1 MKHRP
6 TAARSAAWLAVA
18 LAPLAAASDAA
29 EIPVANAGQI
39 AAAMATAQPGDVLV
53 MQDGVWTDQVIDFA
67 GLGTPAAPITLR
79 PQSPGGVVLTGSS
92 RLAISGDWLVAD
104 GLRFER
110 GSLGASQHIVR
121 FRGSLGDAS
130 NSRLTNSTFV
140 DYNPAD
146 IDTRYFWVSL
156 HGTDNRVDHNYFSG
170 QNHSGVTVTVWRDGP
185 TADRHRIDSNH
196 FADRPAGNGNGF
208 ETIRVG
214 TSTQSLSDS
223 HTVVE
228 NNLFERVDGEIEIIS
243 SKSGRNTY
251 RHNTFR
257 ESAGTLTLRHGNDA
271 VVEGNFFLG
280 EGKDASGGVRVVGER
295 HTIVNNHFNDLDGRA
310 GGAIA
315 LTVGVVDPE
324 PGEYAQVRDALIAHN
339 TIVDVNAA
347 AIDFDSGFGSS
358 GRTLLADD
366 VTVVNN
372 LISSTQD
379 PLFSGVAGS
388 GWAWA
393 GNFAFGQSLGSAV
406 GNLGVS
412 VVDPQLTVGS
422 DGLHRLSAT
431 SPAIDAAASAG
442 GATPVEDIEGQPRSG
457 VPDIGADEFSAASL
471 ARKPLKAGDVGPTW
485 LALDDASDDG
495 CDASVCLIQ
504 AEAFSS
510 LLDPD
515 EDSATWVVI
524 PSADAIGGA
533 AVAAPRGD
541 RVDLPAEAHDAI
553 AVYDVEFDAEGDYT
567 AYVRARGFASSSDS
581 LYTPDGF
588 ATDPDNTESI
598 SSDGVFR
605 WERLSQTFAVSANH
619 VGMPME
625 FRLAMREQ
633 LAQIDAIVFTTA
645 DSLSD
650 TQLDALF
657 DAVETVPGD
666 YNGDGAVDA
675 ADYTRWRDSQG
686 TADAAADG
694 DGSGVVEAGDYA
706 FWAARYGTAPPES
719 LAAIVPEPSIA
730 ALVAMALT
738 LQPREPGRR
747 TPGASSVRSPSSAA
761 DRSSDR

>member
-1 MKHRP
+1 
-6 TAARSAAWLAVA
+6 
-18 LAPLAAASDAA
+18 
-29 EIPVANAGQI
+29 
-39 AAAMATAQPGDVLV
+39 
-53 MQDGVWTDQVIDFA
+53 
-67 GLGTPAAPITLR
+67 
-79 PQSPGGVVLTGSS
+79 
-92 RLAISGDWLVAD
+92 
-104 GLRFER
+104 
-110 GSLGASQHIVR
+110 
-121 FRGSLGDAS
+121 
-130 NSRLTNSTFV
+130 
-140 DYNPAD
+140 
-146 IDTRYFWVSL
+146 
-156 HGTDNRVDHNYFSG
+156 
-170 QNHSGVTVTVWRDGP
+170 
-185 TADRHRIDSNH
+185 
-196 FADRPAGNGNGF
+196 
-208 ETIRVG
+208 
-214 TSTQSLSDS
+214 
-223 HTVVE
+223 
-228 NNLFERVDGEIEIIS
+228 
-243 SKSGRNTY
+243 
-251 RHNTFR
+251 
-257 ESAGTLTLRHGNDA
+257 
-271 VVEGNFFLG
+271 
-280 EGKDASGGVRVVGER
+280 
-295 HTIVNNHFNDLDGRA
+295 
-310 GGAIA
+310 
-315 LTVGVVDPE
+315 
-324 PGEYAQVRDALIAHN
+324 
-339 TIVDVNAA
+339 
-347 AIDFDSGFGSS
+347 FDSGFGSS

-388 GWAWA
+388 GWTWA

-442 GATPVEDIEGQPRSG
+442 GATLLEDIEGQPRSG

-485 LALDDASDDG
+485 LALGDASDDG

-515 EDSATWVVI
+515 GDSATWAVVS
-524 PSADAIGGA
+524 SADAIGGA
-533 AVAAPRGD
+533 ALAAPRGD
-541 RVDLPAEAHDAI
+541 RVDLPAESHDAI
-553 AVYDVEFDAEGDYT
+553 AVYDVEFDAAGDYT
-567 AYVRARGFASSSDS
+567 AYVRARGFATSSDS

-588 ATDPDNTESI
+588 AIDPDNTESI

-605 WERLSQTFAVSANH
+605 WEQLSQTFAVSANH

-633 LAQIDAIVFTTA
+633 LAQIDAIVFSTA

-675 ADYTRWRDSQG
+675 ADYTRWRDAQG

-694 DGSGVVEAGDYA
+694 DGSGAVEAGDYA
-706 FWAARYGTAPPES
+706 FWAARYGTASPEP
-719 LAAIVPEPSIA
+719 LATIVPEPSIA
-730 ALVAMALT
+730 ALVAMVLT
-738 LQPREPGRR
+738 LKPLEPGRR
-747 TPGASSVRSPSSAA
+747 TPGASSVRSPVSA